1 MVLEQ
6 SEDNSGAEGGAA
18 AAACASAVEPLRF
31 HDNHGRNVILSE
43 AGARARRGES
53 YNQGVVLS
61 NRYLFTFAT
70 AYNACNFDTLSAF

>member
-6 SEDNSGAEGGAA
+6 SEDNSGAEGGAAAAA

-70 AYNACNFDTLSAF
+70 V